1 MASCCAVSVGWF
13 VADKKDSENVIPI
26 AMRDCGASVS
36 TDTMEKFI
44 ASFERSSK
52 RWELVVYPALFAFM
66 ILAAYG
72 FYLVFSLTHDMHVI
86 AKSIGNNI
94 GIHIES
100 LASNMN
106 GMSKDVSSLT
116 EQVASMNGNVE
127 VMANRMDSLETLEPM
142 LAEIRK
148 LDTSISR
155 LDTSVANM
163 SVTTDLIRHDM
174 RVMTHNVAKPMSIM
188 NKFIP

>member
-1 MASCCAVSVGWF
+1 M
-13 VADKKDSENVIPI
+13 ADKNTPDDGNVIPI
-26 AMRDCGASVS
+26 AMRECGASVS

-72 FYLVFSLTHDMHVI
+72 FYLVWSLTHDMNVI
-86 AKSIGNNI
+86 AKSIDNNV
-94 GIHIES
+94 GMHIET
-100 LASNMN
+100 LASNMD
-106 GMSKDVSSLT
+106 GMSRDVST
-116 EQVASMNGNVE
+116 MAQQIQSMNSSVE
-127 VMANRMDSLETLEPM
+127 VMATRMDSLETLEPM
-142 LAEIRK
+142 LTEIKK
-148 LDTSISR
+148 LDGSISR
-155 LDTSVANM
+155 LDSSVANM

-188 NKFIP
+188 NRFIP